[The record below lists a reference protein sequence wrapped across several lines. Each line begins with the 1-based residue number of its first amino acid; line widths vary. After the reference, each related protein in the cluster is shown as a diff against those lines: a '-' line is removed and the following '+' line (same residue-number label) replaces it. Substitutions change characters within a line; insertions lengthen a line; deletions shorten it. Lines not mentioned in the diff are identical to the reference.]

1 MTEDQKPALDIPLVK
16 CDSSQLNAVGYDAD
30 SQTLAIEFKNWKGE
44 PTSLYHYSG
53 VTQEQFD
60 AFNTAESKGRH
71 LGQFI
76 KPFPEQ
82 FPFVKIRDRRE
93 DAAGDEMAGG

>member
-1 MTEDQKPALDIPLVK
+1 MTEDQKPALDIALVK

-60 AFNTAESKGRH
+60 AFNTAESKGKH

-76 KPFPEQ
+76 KPFPDS
-82 FPFVKIRDRRE
+82 FPYTRIDESAKE
-93 DAAGDEMAGG
+93 D